1 MRCDPLTRREQFE
14 STYNS
19 LLEDPLGVIL
29 FTDLL
34 HLLFVISTIRI
45 YGILEVAGCA
55 HQLEHCCQAPRRG
68 LPFNLIKGI
77 TESA

>member
-34 HLLFVISTIRI
+34 HLLFVISTIRT

-55 HQLEHCCQAPRRG
+55 HPTRTL
-68 LPFNLIKGI
+68 LPSPS
-77 TESA
+77 TWPPV